1 MGAAGS
7 SFLAANSAWGMRPML
22 VADVLTLKV
31 VGMSVVC
38 SWSQE
43 FFMAD
48 QIALSQNPVAVVL
61 TKLVP

>member
-1 MGAAGS
+1 
-7 SFLAANSAWGMRPML
+7 MRPML